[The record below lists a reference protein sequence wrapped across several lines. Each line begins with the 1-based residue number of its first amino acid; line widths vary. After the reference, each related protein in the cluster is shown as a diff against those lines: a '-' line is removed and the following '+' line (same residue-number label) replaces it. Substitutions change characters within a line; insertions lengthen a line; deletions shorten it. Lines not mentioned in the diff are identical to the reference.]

1 MELRQL
7 AYFIA
12 VAEEQHVT
20 RAAARL
26 SVAQPA
32 VSQQIRR
39 LEAELGEP
47 LFLRTPRG
55 VDLTDAGRTLLPH
68 ARATIAAARSGRDA
82 LAALRGL
89 VRGRVAIG
97 TVQPAPPALPRIL
110 GLFRHEHPGVELHVG
125 EGHTRDLLA
134 GVRDR
139 ELDIAIIGLDSRQP
153 PPADLHHTTIS
164 TESVVLVVH
173 PEHALAGRRSVSL
186 AELRDEPMVTLPAGS
201 GQRAM
206 LEAAAH
212 EVGIPLQITAE
223 SSDPRML
230 VELATHAVGVAL
242 VPSSVI
248 RESDPCAVVA
258 LHRPRLERRTMLSW
272 RDAGASPAA
281 RAFVEYA
288 RAHLA
293 VPGTP

>member
-7 AYFIA
+7 TYFIA

-26 SVAQPA
+26 SIAQPA

-55 VDLTDAGRTLLPH
+55 VELTDAGRALLPH
-68 ARATIAAARSGRDA
+68 ARATIAAASSGGDAIRS
-82 LAALRGL
+82 LRGL
-89 VRGRVAIG
+89 LTGRLTIG
-97 TVQPAPPALPRIL
+97 TVQPAPPQLPRLL
-110 GLFRHEHPGVELHVG
+110 GHFHQEHPGVELRVG
-125 EGHTRDLLA
+125 EGHTRELLA
-134 GVRDR
+134 GLRQR
-139 ELDIAIIGLDSRQP
+139 ALEIAIIGLDSRQQL
-153 PPADLHHTTIS
+153 PADLQHMTIS
-164 TESVVLVVH
+164 TEDVVLVVH
-173 PEHALAGRRSVSL
+173 PEHALADRRSVAL
-186 AELRDEPMVTLPAGS
+186 AELRDEPMVTLPTGS

-223 SSDPRML
+223 SSDLRML
-230 VELATHAVGVAL
+230 VELVAHAVGVAL

-258 LHRPRLERRTMLSW
+258 LHRPRLERRTVLSW
-272 RDAGASPAA
+272 RDAGSSPATG
-281 RAFVEYA
+281 AFVEYA

-293 VPGTP
+293 IPDSP